1 MSAPEPIKILIA
13 CAEKYALC
21 CALGEMEIQW
31 SVDILQNYA
40 EQRGLVVEL
49 GQDKV
54 QDVIAAAFI
63 WARAVAAADEA
74 ATEDAPSDYAAR
86 LVRDWEMDDERDRHR
101 WTGELPPAPTVAALE
116 KPQRRTPQ
124 ATVDAFQFVMGLG
137 DPDRLTAWLR
147 NHPDDATALLDTVE
161 AA

>member
-1 MSAPEPIKILIA
+1 MS
-13 CAEKYALC
+13 
-21 CALGEMEIQW
+21 GEMEIQW
-31 SVDILQNYA
+31 SVDVLQAFA

-49 GQDKV
+49 GQDKI

-63 WARAVAAADEA
+63 WARALAATDEAEAADS
-74 ATEDAPSDYAAR
+74 PSDYANQ
-86 LVRDWEMDDERDRHR
+86 LLMQWELDDPRDRWR
-101 WTGELPPAPTVAALE
+101 WTGELPPVQQTVVV
-116 KPQRRTPQ
+116 QRPVHRLPQ
-124 ATVDAFQFVMGLG
+124 ATVDAFQFVLSLG